1 MYSYIW
7 GFPGSSVS
15 NESACNAGDLGS
27 IYMLL
32 IQNSYITNLIEIV
45 CIYILTTHVNKIY
58 LT

>member
-15 NESACNAGDLGS
+15 KESVCSAGDLGS

-45 CIYILTTHVNKIY
+45 CIYILTTHVNKMYI
-58 LT
+58 